1 LASVAIITKKQKKK
15 EKYIDIVHLYASIFF
30 IAMMI
35 IDLTLVHK
43 MIYTLRFVAVVRLG
57 RLYN

>member
-1 LASVAIITKKQKKK
+1 MHS
-15 EKYIDIVHLYASIFF
+15 F

-43 MIYTLRFVAVVRLG
+43 MIYTLHSAVAVRLG